1 MEEYISRIKE
11 RILSLK
17 RERDF
22 LTKKLNEIIP
32 RTGTG
37 WKNKEQFVFELDFWP
52 KAIRFKTV
60 ISPGN
65 DTVRKMLSDKL
76 SKIDGATPPKGKR
89 WLVHFRYNKK
99 MDVTSEKNDNEKII
113 SVVEKILN
121 EVGFEILEMKPRLLN
136 TYIANVDNMRPA
148 KNYDKHDWAGCLVK
162 CKKIYENDTCVFNC
176 SVNVGRNCL
185 NRRFNGRFVVTHSGW
200 AAIFDE
206 NFTFNCKTY
215 FLIELP
221 KRGYNYVMRGGVY
234 DENKDFGT
242 VQ

>member
-1 MEEYISRIKE
+1 M
-11 RILSLK
+11 
-17 RERDF
+17 
-22 LTKKLNEIIP
+22 
-32 RTGTG
+32 
-37 WKNKEQFVFELDFWP
+37 
-52 KAIRFKTV
+52 KT
-60 ISPGN
+60 
-65 DTVRKMLSDKL
+65 
-76 SKIDGATPPKGKR
+76 
-89 WLVHFRYNKK
+89 
-99 MDVTSEKNDNEKII
+99 
-113 SVVEKILN
+113 KILPSFKSSK
-121 EVGFEILEMKPRLLN
+121 VFSFLILLSIFFFLFTLVKVPTLELE
-136 TYIANVDNMRPA
+136 
-148 KNYDKHDWAGCLVK
+148 VK

-242 VQ
+242 VEEFLFC